1 MLAIRR
7 LDKSFVLRRG
17 AIPARVLAGIDLD
30 IGKGELFCLLGASGC
45 GKTTLLNILAGFETP
60 THGDLRLD
68 GAPITRAGRDR
79 VVFFQNADAAL
90 FPWLTAEENVAFGL
104 RIAGV
109 PPARRAQVVEQHLRL
124 VGLWDDRAKYPR
136 QLSGGMK
143 QRIQIARGLA
153 IDPAILLMD
162 EPFAAL
168 DAITRRFMHAEL
180 LHAPQQQPHALEH
193 QLRVA
198 AALDDEVAF
207 EHALRPGVVQR
218 PLQPH
223 RRGPGPRRA
232 QQLERRIGGQE
243 LHQRGRI
250 GRPIGLP
257 REPRRACADFLDD
270 RHHRVARNLGVV
282 QRNRHFGG
290 QPAWRRVGRQ
300 RGAQPEA
307 ACRGCAKVHLPGH
320 VSMIACRPAE
330 GGVLNLADEYP
341 AGFRHR
347 DAAHER
353 RVGRPRQRVGP

>member
-143 QRIQIARGLA
+143 QRIQIVRGLA

-180 LHAPQQQPHALEH
+180 L
-193 QLRVA
+193 RIWA
-198 AALDDEVAF
+198 ATGKTIVFVTHDVGEAIVLAD
-207 EHALRPGVVQR
+207 RIGVMT
-218 PLQPH
+218 
-223 RRGPGPRRA
+223 RGPAASLKAVLPV
-232 QQLERRIGGQE
+232 E
-243 LHQRGRI
+243 
-250 GRPIGLP
+250 LP
-257 REPRRACADFLDD
+257 RPRDLANPAFAETYG
-270 RHHRVARNLGVV
+270 RVEALLL
-282 QRNRHFGG
+282 
-290 QPAWRRVGRQ
+290 
-300 RGAQPEA
+300 PEA
-307 ACRGCAKVHLPGH
+307 GQLDQGH
-320 VSMIACRPAE
+320 
-330 GGVLNLADEYP
+330 
-341 AGFRHR
+341 
-347 DAAHER
+347 
-353 RVGRPRQRVGP
+353 